1 MMMGLQVVEVQTQGA
16 EVLDALVR
24 VYDRMILQ
32 KILRPEVMEVQTQV
46 LVLVWVREADALV
59 READALVRE
68 EGPEVE

>member
-1 MMMGLQVVEVQTQGA
+1 MMDLQVVEVQIQGA

-32 KILRPEVMEVQTQV
+32 KILRPEVMEVQIQGAE
-46 LVLVWVREADALV
+46 VLVWVREADAPA